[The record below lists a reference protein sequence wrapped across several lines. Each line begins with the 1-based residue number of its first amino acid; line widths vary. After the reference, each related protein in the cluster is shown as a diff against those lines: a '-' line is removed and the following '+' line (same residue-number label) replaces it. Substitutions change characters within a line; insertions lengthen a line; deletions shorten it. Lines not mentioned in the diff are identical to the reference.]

1 VWFEVTWKTGTRRWL
16 TAAAAIALLG
26 ALSGCANNTTPAA
39 GSSSTGSSGSATSSA
54 SGKAGSAS
62 SAASGSGTAGATSD
76 LTGKTLVAKEVT
88 GSYTIVPGSTI
99 SITFADGTL
108 AARAGCNNMF
118 GQYTV
123 SGNALDA
130 PQLASTMMACHEAL
144 MKQDTWLAAFLA
156 SSPTWTYSGGTLTLT
171 NGTDTIALA
180 EAPTGA
186 AVLEDTGWKL
196 VGLISQS
203 GSTVSAI
210 DPSVVAWLRF
220 ADGQSSY
227 SFRVLVNASCN
238 SGSGTTQITD
248 TTITFGPIAMT
259 RQACIGPTGDVEK
272 AMNAVLRG
280 ATTYTVK
287 DDPSGALLTIMAADG
302 KTGLQLTADAAVG
315 AEVMTSMTASPT
327 S

>member
-1 VWFEVTWKTGTRRWL
+1 VTWKTGMRRSL
-16 TAAAAIALLG
+16 AAAAAIALVG
-26 ALSGCANNTTPAA
+26 ALSACASNSTPAS
-39 GSSSTGSSGSATSSA
+39 GSSSAASSGSAGA
-54 SGKAGSAS
+54 SGKSGSAS
-62 SAASGSGTAGATSD
+62 SAVSGSGAAGAASD
-76 LTGKTLVAKEVT
+76 LAGKTLVAKAVT

-99 SITFADGTL
+99 SITFDNGGTL

-123 SGNALDA
+123 SGNVLNA
-130 PQLASTMMACHEAL
+130 PQLASTMMACDEAL
-144 MKQDTWLAAFLA
+144 MKQDAWLSAFLA

-210 DPSVVAWLRF
+210 DASVIAWLRF
-220 ADGQSSY
+220 ADGQ
-227 SFRVLVNASCN
+227 VLVNESCN
-238 SGSGTTQITD
+238 SGSGTAQITD

-259 RQACIGPTGDVEK
+259 MRACVGPTQDVEQ
-272 AMNAVLRG
+272 AMSAVLQG
-280 ATTYTVK
+280 TTTYTVK

-315 AEVMTSMTASPT
+315 AEAMTSMTASPT

>member
-1 VWFEVTWKTGTRRWL
+1 VTWKTGTRRVLLATAAVTLVSAL
-16 TAAAAIALLG
+16 TA
-26 ALSGCANNTTPAA
+26 CASNSTPAA
-39 GSSSTGSSGSATSSA
+39 GSSSGSSSGSSGSSAAGVSA

-62 SAASGSGTAGATSD
+62 SSATGSGAAGAAGAASD

-88 GSYTIVPGSTI
+88 GTYTIVPGSTI
-99 SITFADGTL
+99 SITFENGSL

-123 SGNALDA
+123 SGNVLNA
-130 PQLASTMMACHEAL
+130 PQLASTMMACDEAL

-171 NGTDTIALA
+171 NGTDTIALT

-210 DPSVVAWLRF
+210 DPSVIAWLRF
-220 ADGQSSY
+220 ADGQ
-227 SFRVLVNASCN
+227 VLVNAACN
-238 SGSGTTQITD
+238 SGSGTAQITD

-259 RQACIGPTGDVEK
+259 LRACVGPTQDVEQ
-272 AMNAVLRG
+272 AMNAVLQST
-280 ATTYTVK
+280 TTYTVK
-287 DDPSGALLTIMAADG
+287 DDPSGTLLTIMAADG
-302 KTGLQLTADAAVG
+302 KTGLQLTADASIG
-315 AEVMTSMTASPT
+315 ADVMSSMTASPT
-327 S
+327 G

>member
-1 VWFEVTWKTGTRRWL
+1 MTWKTGTRRVLLATAAVALVSAL
-16 TAAAAIALLG
+16 TA
-26 ALSGCANNTTPAA
+26 CASNSTPAA
-39 GSSSTGSSGSATSSA
+39 GSSSGSSAGSSGSSAAGVSA

-62 SAASGSGTAGATSD
+62 SSATGSGAAGAASD

-88 GSYTIVPGSTI
+88 GTYTIVPGSTI
-99 SITFADGTL
+99 SITFENGTL

-123 SGNALDA
+123 SGNVLNA
-130 PQLASTMMACHEAL
+130 PQLASTMMACDEAL

-171 NGTDTIALA
+171 NGTDTIALT

-210 DPSVVAWLRF
+210 DPSVIAWLRF
-220 ADGQSSY
+220 ADGQ
-227 SFRVLVNASCN
+227 VLVNAACN
-238 SGSGTTQITD
+238 SGSGTAQITD

-259 RQACIGPTGDVEK
+259 LRACVGPTEDVEQ
-272 AMNAVLRG
+272 AMNAVLQG
-280 ATTYTVK
+280 TTTYTVK
-287 DDPSGALLTIMAADG
+287 DDPSGTLLTIMAADG
-302 KTGLQLTADAAVG
+302 KTGLQLTADASIG
-315 AEVMTSMTASPT
+315 ADVMSSMTASPT
-327 S
+327 G

>member
-1 VWFEVTWKTGTRRWL
+1 MTWKTGTRRVL
-16 TAAAAIALLG
+16 LATAAVALVS
-26 ALSGCANNTTPAA
+26 ALSACAGTSTPA
-39 GSSSTGSSGSATSSA
+39 TGSGSTASSVSATGSA

-62 SAASGSGTAGATSD
+62 SAASGSGAAGAASD
-76 LTGKTLVAKEVT
+76 LAGKTLVAKEVT
-88 GSYTIVPGSTI
+88 GSYTTVPGSTI
-99 SITFADGTL
+99 SITFENGTL

-118 GQYTV
+118 GQYTM
-123 SGNALDA
+123 SGNVLNA
-130 PQLASTMMACHEAL
+130 PQLASTMMACDEAL

-171 NGTDTIALA
+171 NGTDTIVLT

-203 GSTVSAI
+203 GSTVSAV
-210 DPSVVAWLRF
+210 DPSVTAWLRF
-220 ADGQSSY
+220 ANGE
-227 SFRVLVNASCN
+227 VLVNAACN
-238 SGSGTTQITD
+238 SGSGTAKITD

-259 RQACIGPTGDVEK
+259 MRACVGPTQDVEQ
-272 AMNAVLRG
+272 AMNAVLQG

-287 DDPSGALLTIMAADG
+287 DDRSGTLLTIMAADG

-315 AEVMTSMTASPT
+315 ADAMGSMTASPT

>member
-1 VWFEVTWKTGTRRWL
+1 MWFQVTWKTGTRRVL
-16 TAAAAIALLG
+16 LAAAAVALLG
-26 ALSGCANNTTPAA
+26 GLSACASNNTPAA
-39 GSSSTGSSGSATSSA
+39 GSSSSASPSSATGSASA
-54 SGKAGSAS
+54 KAGSAS
-62 SAASGSGTAGATSD
+62 SSAAGSGAAGAATE

-88 GSYTIVPGSTI
+88 GTYTIVPGSTI
-99 SITFADGTL
+99 SITFENGSL

-123 SGNALDA
+123 SGNVLNA
-130 PQLASTMMACHEAL
+130 PQLASTMMACDEAL

-210 DPSVVAWLRF
+210 DPSVIAWLRF
-220 ADGQSSY
+220 ADGQ
-227 SFRVLVNASCN
+227 VLVNAACN
-238 SGSGTTQITD
+238 SGSGTAQITD

-259 RQACIGPTGDVEK
+259 MRACVGPTQDVEQ
-272 AMNAVLRG
+272 AMNAVLQG
-280 ATTYTVK
+280 TTTYTVK
-287 DDPSGALLTIMAADG
+287 DDPSGTLLTIMAADG
-302 KTGLQLTADAAVG
+302 KSGLQLTADASIG
-315 AEVMTSMTASPT
+315 ADVMSSMTASPT
-327 S
+327 G

>member
-1 VWFEVTWKTGTRRWL
+1 L
-16 TAAAAIALLG
+16 ATAAVALVS
-26 ALSGCANNTTPAA
+26 ALSACASNSTPAA
-39 GSSSTGSSGSATSSA
+39 GSSSTSSSGGSGASASA
-54 SGKAGSAS
+54 SGKSGSAS
-62 SAASGSGTAGATSD
+62 GSAAGSGAAGTAAD

-88 GSYTIVPGSTI
+88 GSYAIVPGSTI
-99 SITFADGTL
+99 SLTFQNGSL

-123 SGNALDA
+123 SGNVLNA
-130 PQLASTMMACHEAL
+130 PQLASTMMACDEAL
-144 MKQDTWLAAFLA
+144 MNQDTWLAAFLA

-171 NGTDTIALA
+171 NGTDTIALT

-210 DPSVVAWLRF
+210 DPTVTAWLRF
-220 ADGQSSY
+220 ADGQ
-227 SFRVLVNASCN
+227 VLVNAACN
-238 SGSGTTQITD
+238 SGSGTAKITD

-259 RQACIGPTGDVEK
+259 MRACVGPTQDVEQ
-272 AMNAVLRG
+272 AMNAVLQG
-280 ATTYTVK
+280 TTTYTVK

-302 KTGLQLTADAAVG
+302 ETGLQLTADASVG
-315 AEVMTSMTASPT
+315 ADAMGSMTASPT

>member
-1 VWFEVTWKTGTRRWL
+1 MTWKTGMRRSL
-16 TAAAAIALLG
+16 AAAAAIALVG
-26 ALSGCANNTTPAA
+26 ALSACASNSTPAS
-39 GSSSTGSSGSATSSA
+39 GSSSAASSGSAGA
-54 SGKAGSAS
+54 SGKSGSAS
-62 SAASGSGTAGATSD
+62 SAVSGSGAAGAASD
-76 LTGKTLVAKEVT
+76 LAGKTLVAKAVT

-99 SITFADGTL
+99 SITFENGTL

-123 SGNALDA
+123 SGNVLNA
-130 PQLASTMMACHEAL
+130 PQLASTMMACDEPL
-144 MKQDTWLAAFLA
+144 MKQDAWLSAFLA

-210 DPSVVAWLRF
+210 DASVIAWLRF
-220 ADGQSSY
+220 ADGQ
-227 SFRVLVNASCN
+227 VLVNESCN
-238 SGSGTTQITD
+238 SGSGTAQITD

-259 RQACIGPTGDVEK
+259 MRACVGPTQDVEQ
-272 AMNAVLRG
+272 AMSAVLQG
-280 ATTYTVK
+280 TTTYTVK

-315 AEVMTSMTASPT
+315 AEAMTSMTASPT

>member
-1 VWFEVTWKTGTRRWL
+1 MTWKTGTRRVL
-16 TAAAAIALLG
+16 LATAAVALVS
-26 ALSGCANNTTPAA
+26 ALSACAGNSTPAA
-39 GSSSTGSSGSATSSA
+39 GSSSSASPSSATGSASA
-54 SGKAGSAS
+54 KAGSAS
-62 SAASGSGTAGATSD
+62 SSAAGSGAAGAATD

-88 GSYTIVPGSTI
+88 GSYTVVPGSTI
-99 SITFADGTL
+99 SITFENGTL

-123 SGNALDA
+123 TGNVLNA
-130 PQLASTMMACHEAL
+130 PQLASTMMACDEAL

-171 NGTDTIALA
+171 NGTDTIALT

-203 GSTVSAI
+203 GSTVSAV
-210 DPSVVAWLRF
+210 DPSVIAWLRF
-220 ADGQSSY
+220 ADGQ
-227 SFRVLVNASCN
+227 VLVNASCN
-238 SGSGTTQITD
+238 SGSGTAQITD

-259 RQACIGPTGDVEK
+259 RRACVGPTEDVEQ
-272 AMNAVLRG
+272 AMNAVLQG
-280 ATTYTVK
+280 TTSYTVK

-302 KTGLQLTADAAVG
+302 TTGLQLTADPAVG
-315 AEVMTSMTASPT
+315 AEAMTSMTASPT

>member
-1 VWFEVTWKTGTRRWL
+1 MTWKTGTRSVL
-16 TAAAAIALLG
+16 LATAAVALVS
-26 ALSGCANNTTPAA
+26 ALSACASNSTPAA
-39 GSSSTGSSGSATSSA
+39 GSSSTSSSGGSGASASA
-54 SGKAGSAS
+54 SGKSGSAS
-62 SAASGSGTAGATSD
+62 GSAAGSGAAGTAAD

-88 GSYTIVPGSTI
+88 GSYAIVPGSTI
-99 SITFADGTL
+99 SLTFQNGSL

-123 SGNALDA
+123 SGNVLNA
-130 PQLASTMMACHEAL
+130 PQLASTMMACDEAL

-156 SSPTWTYSGGTLTLT
+156 SSPTWTYSGGSLTLT
-171 NGTDTIALA
+171 NGTDTIALT

-210 DPSVVAWLRF
+210 DPTVTAWLRF
-220 ADGQSSY
+220 ADGQ
-227 SFRVLVNASCN
+227 VLVNAACN
-238 SGSGTTQITD
+238 SGSGTAKITD

-259 RQACIGPTGDVEK
+259 MRACVGPTQDVEQ
-272 AMNAVLRG
+272 AMNAVLQG
-280 ATTYTVK
+280 TTTYTVK

-302 KTGLQLTADAAVG
+302 KTGLQLTADASVG
-315 AEVMTSMTASPT
+315 ADAMGSMTASPT

>member
-1 VWFEVTWKTGTRRWL
+1 MTWKTGTRSVL
-16 TAAAAIALLG
+16 LATAAVALVS
-26 ALSGCANNTTPAA
+26 ALSACASNSTPAA
-39 GSSSTGSSGSATSSA
+39 GSSSNSSSGGSSASASA
-54 SGKAGSAS
+54 SGKSGSAS
-62 SAASGSGTAGATSD
+62 SSAAGSGAAGTAAD

-99 SITFADGTL
+99 SITFENGTL
-108 AARAGCNNMF
+108 AARAGCNNLF

-123 SGNALDA
+123 SGDVLNA
-130 PQLASTMMACHEAL
+130 PQLASTMMACDEAL
-144 MKQDTWLAAFLA
+144 MNQDTWLAAFLA

-171 NGTDTIALA
+171 NGTDTIALT

-210 DPSVVAWLRF
+210 DPTVTAWLRF
-220 ADGQSSY
+220 ADGQ
-227 SFRVLVNASCN
+227 VLVNAACN
-238 SGSGTTQITD
+238 SGSGTAKITD

-259 RQACIGPTGDVEK
+259 MRACVGPTQDVEQ
-272 AMNAVLRG
+272 AMNAVLQG
-280 ATTYTVK
+280 TTTYTVK

-302 KTGLQLTADAAVG
+302 ETGLQLTADASVG
-315 AEVMTSMTASPT
+315 ADAMGSMTASPT

>member
-1 VWFEVTWKTGTRRWL
+1 V
-16 TAAAAIALLG
+16 
-26 ALSGCANNTTPAA
+26 
-39 GSSSTGSSGSATSSA
+39 SA

-62 SAASGSGTAGATSD
+62 SSATGSGAAGAAGAASD

-99 SITFADGTL
+99 SITFQNGSL

-123 SGNALDA
+123 SGNVLNA
-130 PQLASTMMACHEAL
+130 PQLASTMMACDEAL

-156 SSPTWTYSGGTLTLT
+156 SSPTWTYSSGTLTLT
-171 NGTDTIALA
+171 NGTDTIALT

-210 DPSVVAWLRF
+210 DPSVIAWLRF
-220 ADGQSSY
+220 ADGQ
-227 SFRVLVNASCN
+227 VLVNAACN
-238 SGSGTTQITD
+238 SGSGTAQITD

-259 RQACIGPTGDVEK
+259 LRACVGPTEDVEQ
-272 AMNAVLRG
+272 AMNAVLQG
-280 ATTYTVK
+280 TTTYTVK
-287 DDPSGALLTIMAADG
+287 DDPSGTLLTIMAADG
-302 KTGLQLTADAAVG
+302 KTGLQLTADASIG
-315 AEVMTSMTASPT
+315 ADVMSSMTASPT
-327 S
+327 G

>member
-1 VWFEVTWKTGTRRWL
+1 VTWKTGTRSVL
-16 TAAAAIALLG
+16 LATAAVALVS
-26 ALSGCANNTTPAA
+26 ALSACASNSTPAA
-39 GSSSTGSSGSATSSA
+39 GSSSNSSSGGSSASASA
-54 SGKAGSAS
+54 SGKSGSAS
-62 SAASGSGTAGATSD
+62 SSAAGSGAAGTAAD

-88 GSYTIVPGSTI
+88 GSYAIVPGSTI
-99 SITFADGTL
+99 SLTFQNGSL

-123 SGNALDA
+123 SGNVLNA
-130 PQLASTMMACHEAL
+130 PQLASTMMACDEAL
-144 MKQDTWLAAFLA
+144 MNQDTWLAAFLA

-171 NGTDTIALA
+171 NGTDTIVLT

-203 GSTVSAI
+203 GSTVSAV
-210 DPSVVAWLRF
+210 DPSVTAWLRF
-220 ADGQSSY
+220 ANGE
-227 SFRVLVNASCN
+227 VLVNAACN
-238 SGSGTTQITD
+238 SGSGTAKITD

-259 RQACIGPTGDVEK
+259 MRACVGPTQDVEQ
-272 AMNAVLRG
+272 AMNAVLQG

-287 DDPSGALLTIMAADG
+287 DDRSGTLLTIMAADG

-315 AEVMTSMTASPT
+315 ADAMGSMTASPT

>member
-1 VWFEVTWKTGTRRWL
+1 VTWKTGTRRVLLATAAVTLVSAL
-16 TAAAAIALLG
+16 TA
-26 ALSGCANNTTPAA
+26 CASNSTPAA
-39 GSSSTGSSGSATSSA
+39 GSSSGSSSGSSGSSAAGVSA

-62 SAASGSGTAGATSD
+62 SSATGSGAAGAAGAASD

-88 GSYTIVPGSTI
+88 GTYTIVPGSTI
-99 SITFADGTL
+99 SITFENGSL

-123 SGNALDA
+123 TGNVLNA
-130 PQLASTMMACHEAL
+130 PQLASTMMACDEAL

-171 NGTDTIALA
+171 NGTDTIALT

-210 DPSVVAWLRF
+210 DPSVIAWLRF
-220 ADGQSSY
+220 ADGQ
-227 SFRVLVNASCN
+227 VLVNAACN
-238 SGSGTTQITD
+238 SGSGTAQITD

-259 RQACIGPTGDVEK
+259 LRACVGPTQDVEQ
-272 AMNAVLRG
+272 AMNAVLQG
-280 ATTYTVK
+280 TTTYTVK
-287 DDPSGALLTIMAADG
+287 DDPSGTLLTIMAADG
-302 KTGLQLTADAAVG
+302 KSGLQLTADASIG
-315 AEVMTSMTASPT
+315 ADVMSSMTASPT
-327 S
+327 G

>member
-1 VWFEVTWKTGTRRWL
+1 VTWKTGTRSVL
-16 TAAAAIALLG
+16 LATAAVALVS
-26 ALSGCANNTTPAA
+26 ALSACASNSTPAA
-39 GSSSTGSSGSATSSA
+39 GSSSNSSSGGSSASASA
-54 SGKAGSAS
+54 SGKSGSAS
-62 SAASGSGTAGATSD
+62 SSAAGSGAAGTAAD
-76 LTGKTLVAKEVT
+76 LTGKTLVAKEIT
-88 GSYTIVPGSTI
+88 GSYAIVPGSTI
-99 SITFADGTL
+99 SLTFQNGSL

-123 SGNALDA
+123 SGNVLNA
-130 PQLASTMMACHEAL
+130 PQLASTMMACDEAL
-144 MKQDTWLAAFLA
+144 MNQDTWLAAFLA

-171 NGTDTIALA
+171 NGTDTIALT

-210 DPSVVAWLRF
+210 DPTVTAWLRF
-220 ADGQSSY
+220 ADGQ
-227 SFRVLVNASCN
+227 VLVNAACN
-238 SGSGTTQITD
+238 SGSGTAKITD

-259 RQACIGPTGDVEK
+259 MRACVGPTQDVEQ
-272 AMNAVLRG
+272 AMNAVLQG
-280 ATTYTVK
+280 TTTYTVK

-302 KTGLQLTADAAVG
+302 ETGLQLTADASVG
-315 AEVMTSMTASPT
+315 ADAMGSMTASPT

>member
-1 VWFEVTWKTGTRRWL
+1 MTWKTGTRSVL
-16 TAAAAIALLG
+16 LATAAVALVS
-26 ALSGCANNTTPAA
+26 ALSACASNSTPAA
-39 GSSSTGSSGSATSSA
+39 GSSSTSSSGGSGASASA
-54 SGKAGSAS
+54 SGKSGSAS
-62 SAASGSGTAGATSD
+62 GSAAGSGAAGTAAD

-88 GSYTIVPGSTI
+88 GSYAIVPGSTI
-99 SITFADGTL
+99 SLTFQNGSL

-123 SGNALDA
+123 SGNVLNA
-130 PQLASTMMACHEAL
+130 PQLASTMMACDEAL
-144 MKQDTWLAAFLA
+144 MNQDTWLAAFLA

-171 NGTDTIALA
+171 NGTDTIALT

-210 DPSVVAWLRF
+210 DPTVTAWLRF
-220 ADGQSSY
+220 ADGQ
-227 SFRVLVNASCN
+227 VLVNAACN
-238 SGSGTTQITD
+238 SGSGTAKITD

-259 RQACIGPTGDVEK
+259 MRACVGPTQDVEQ
-272 AMNAVLRG
+272 AMNAVLQG
-280 ATTYTVK
+280 TTTYTVK

-302 KTGLQLTADAAVG
+302 ETGLQLTADASVG
-315 AEVMTSMTASPT
+315 ADAMGSMTASPT

>member
-1 VWFEVTWKTGTRRWL
+1 MTWKTGTRRML
-16 TAAAAIALLG
+16 LATAAVALVS
-26 ALSGCANNTTPAA
+26 ALSACASNSTPAA
-39 GSSSTGSSGSATSSA
+39 GSSSSASSSSPTGSA

-62 SAASGSGTAGATSD
+62 SSATGSGAAGAAGAASD

-88 GSYTIVPGSTI
+88 GTYTIVPGSTI
-99 SITFADGTL
+99 SITFENGSL

-123 SGNALDA
+123 TGNVLNA
-130 PQLASTMMACHEAL
+130 PQLASTMMACDEAL

-171 NGTDTIALA
+171 NGTDTIALT

-210 DPSVVAWLRF
+210 DPSVIAWLRF
-220 ADGQSSY
+220 ADGQ
-227 SFRVLVNASCN
+227 VLVNAACN
-238 SGSGTTQITD
+238 SGGGTAQIAD

-259 RQACIGPTGDVEK
+259 LRACVGPTQDVEK
-272 AMNAVLRG
+272 AMNAVLQG
-280 ATTYTVK
+280 TTTYTVK
-287 DDPSGALLTIMAADG
+287 DDPSGTLLTIMAADG
-302 KTGLQLTADAAVG
+302 KTGLQLTADASVG
-315 AEVMTSMTASPT
+315 ADAMGSVTASPT
-327 S
+327 G

>member
-1 VWFEVTWKTGTRRWL
+1 MTWKTGTRSVL
-16 TAAAAIALLG
+16 LATAAVALVS
-26 ALSGCANNTTPAA
+26 ALSACASNSTPAA
-39 GSSSTGSSGSATSSA
+39 GSSSNSSSGGSSASASA
-54 SGKAGSAS
+54 SGKSGSAS
-62 SAASGSGTAGATSD
+62 SSAAGSGAAGTAAD
-76 LTGKTLVAKEVT
+76 LAGKTLVAKEVT
-88 GSYTIVPGSTI
+88 GSYAIVPGSTI
-99 SITFADGTL
+99 SLTFQNGSL

-123 SGNALDA
+123 SGNVLNA
-130 PQLASTMMACHEAL
+130 PQLASTMMACDEAL
-144 MKQDTWLAAFLA
+144 MNQDTWLAAFLA

-171 NGTDTIALA
+171 NGTDTIALT

-210 DPSVVAWLRF
+210 DPTVTAWLRF
-220 ADGQSSY
+220 ADGQ
-227 SFRVLVNASCN
+227 VLVNAACN
-238 SGSGTTQITD
+238 SGSGTAKITD

-259 RQACIGPTGDVEK
+259 MRACVGPTQDVEQ
-272 AMNAVLRG
+272 AMNAVLQG
-280 ATTYTVK
+280 TTTYTVK

-302 KTGLQLTADAAVG
+302 ETGLQLTADASVG
-315 AEVMTSMTASPT
+315 ADAMGSMTASPT

>member
-1 VWFEVTWKTGTRRWL
+1 VTWKTGTRSVL
-16 TAAAAIALLG
+16 LATAAVALVS
-26 ALSGCANNTTPAA
+26 ALSACASNSTPAA
-39 GSSSTGSSGSATSSA
+39 GSSSNSSSGGSSASASA
-54 SGKAGSAS
+54 SGKSGSAS
-62 SAASGSGTAGATSD
+62 SSAAGSGAAGTAAD

-88 GSYTIVPGSTI
+88 GSYAIVPGSTI
-99 SITFADGTL
+99 SLTFQNGSL

-123 SGNALDA
+123 SGNVLNA
-130 PQLASTMMACHEAL
+130 PQLASTMMACDEAL
-144 MKQDTWLAAFLA
+144 MNQDTWLAAFLA

-171 NGTDTIALA
+171 NGTDTIALT

-210 DPSVVAWLRF
+210 DPTVTAWLRF
-220 ADGQSSY
+220 ADGQ
-227 SFRVLVNASCN
+227 VLVNAACN
-238 SGSGTTQITD
+238 SGSGTAKITD

-259 RQACIGPTGDVEK
+259 MRACVGPTQDVEQ
-272 AMNAVLRG
+272 AMNAVLQG
-280 ATTYTVK
+280 TTTYTVK

-302 KTGLQLTADAAVG
+302 ETGLQLTADASVG
-315 AEVMTSMTASPT
+315 ADAMGSMTASPT

>member
-1 VWFEVTWKTGTRRWL
+1 VTWKTGLRL
-16 TAAAAIALLG
+16 VLLAAAAVALVS
-26 ALSGCANNTTPAA
+26 ALPACAGNSTPAT
-39 GSSSTGSSGSATSSA
+39 GSSSSASSGSSSAGSSSA

-62 SAASGSGTAGATSD
+62 SAATGSGAAGAASD
-76 LTGKTLVAKEVT
+76 LSGKTLVAKGVT
-88 GSYTIVPGSTI
+88 GSYSIVPGSTI
-99 SITFADGTL
+99 SITFENGTL

-123 SGNALDA
+123 TGDVLNAS
-130 PQLASTMMACHEAL
+130 QLASTMMACDEAL
-144 MKQDTWLAAFLA
+144 MKQDTWLATFLA
-156 SSPTWTYSGGTLTLT
+156 SSPTWTYSGGALTLT
-171 NGTDTIALA
+171 NGTDTIALT

-210 DPSVVAWLRF
+210 DPSVIAWLRF
-220 ADGQSSY
+220 ADG
-227 SFRVLVNASCN
+227 RVLVNASCN
-238 SGSGTTQITD
+238 SGSGTAQITD

-259 RQACIGPTGDVEK
+259 RRACIGPTQDVEQ
-272 AMNAVLRG
+272 AMNAVLQG
-280 ATTYTVK
+280 TTTYTVK

-302 KTGLQLTADAAVG
+302 KTGLQLTADPAVG
-315 AEVMTSMTASPT
+315 AEAMTSMTASPT

>member
-1 VWFEVTWKTGTRRWL
+1 MTWKTGTRRVL
-16 TAAAAIALLG
+16 LATTAVALVS
-26 ALSGCANNTTPAA
+26 ALSACAGNSTPAA
-39 GSSSTGSSGSATSSA
+39 GSSSSSSGSSSASASA

-62 SAASGSGTAGATSD
+62 SSAAGSGAAGAAAD
-76 LTGKTLVAKEVT
+76 LAGKTLVAKEVT
-88 GSYTIVPGSTI
+88 GSYTTVSGSTI
-99 SITFADGTL
+99 SITFENGTL

-118 GQYTV
+118 GQYTM
-123 SGNALDA
+123 SGNVLNA
-130 PQLASTMMACHEAL
+130 PQLASTMMACDEAL

-203 GSTVSAI
+203 GSTVSAV
-210 DPSVVAWLRF
+210 DPSVTAWLRF
-220 ADGQSSY
+220 ANGE
-227 SFRVLVNASCN
+227 VLVNAACN
-238 SGSGTTQITD
+238 SGSGTAKITD

-259 RQACIGPTGDVEK
+259 MRACVGPTQDVEQ
-272 AMNAVLRG
+272 AMSAVLQG
-280 ATTYTVK
+280 TTTYTVK

-315 AEVMTSMTASPT
+315 AEAMTSMTASPT

>member
-1 VWFEVTWKTGTRRWL
+1 MTWKTGTRSVL
-16 TAAAAIALLG
+16 LATAAVALVS
-26 ALSGCANNTTPAA
+26 ALSACASNSTPAA
-39 GSSSTGSSGSATSSA
+39 GSSSNSSSGGSSASASA
-54 SGKAGSAS
+54 SGKSGSAS
-62 SAASGSGTAGATSD
+62 SSAAGSGAAGTAAD
-76 LTGKTLVAKEVT
+76 LTGKTLVAKEIT
-88 GSYTIVPGSTI
+88 GSYAIVPGSTI
-99 SITFADGTL
+99 SLTFQNGSL

-123 SGNALDA
+123 SGNVLNA
-130 PQLASTMMACHEAL
+130 PQLASTMMACDEAL
-144 MKQDTWLAAFLA
+144 MNQDTWLAAFLA

-171 NGTDTIALA
+171 NGTDTIALT

-210 DPSVVAWLRF
+210 DPTVTAWLRF
-220 ADGQSSY
+220 ADGQ
-227 SFRVLVNASCN
+227 VLVNAACN
-238 SGSGTTQITD
+238 SGSGTAKITD

-259 RQACIGPTGDVEK
+259 MRACVGPTQDVEQ
-272 AMNAVLRG
+272 AMNAVLQG
-280 ATTYTVK
+280 TTTYTVK

-302 KTGLQLTADAAVG
+302 ETGLQLTADASVG
-315 AEVMTSMTASPT
+315 ADAMGSMTASPT

>member
-1 VWFEVTWKTGTRRWL
+1 VTWKTGTRRVL
-16 TAAAAIALLG
+16 LATAAVALVS
-26 ALSGCANNTTPAA
+26 ALSACASNSTPAA
-39 GSSSTGSSGSATSSA
+39 GGSSGSSSGSSSSPAGGASA

-62 SAASGSGTAGATSD
+62 SSAAGSGAAGAASD

-88 GSYTIVPGSTI
+88 GTYTIVPGSTI
-99 SITFADGTL
+99 SITFENGSL

-123 SGNALDA
+123 SGNVLNA
-130 PQLASTMMACHEAL
+130 PQLASTMMACDEAL

-171 NGTDTIALA
+171 NGTDTIALT

-210 DPSVVAWLRF
+210 DPSVIAWLRF
-220 ADGQSSY
+220 ADGQ
-227 SFRVLVNASCN
+227 VLVNAACN
-238 SGSGTTQITD
+238 SGSGTAQITD

-259 RQACIGPTGDVEK
+259 LRACVGPTEDVEQ
-272 AMNAVLRG
+272 AMNAVLQG
-280 ATTYTVK
+280 TTTYTVK
-287 DDPSGALLTIMAADG
+287 DDPSGTLLTIMAADG
-302 KTGLQLTADAAVG
+302 KSGLQLTADASIG
-315 AEVMTSMTASPT
+315 ADVMSSMTASPT
-327 S
+327 G

>member
-1 VWFEVTWKTGTRRWL
+1 MTWKTGTRRVLLATAAVTLVSAL
-16 TAAAAIALLG
+16 TA
-26 ALSGCANNTTPAA
+26 CASNSTPAA
-39 GSSSTGSSGSATSSA
+39 GSSSGSSSGSSGSSAGGASA

-62 SAASGSGTAGATSD
+62 SSATGSGAAGAASD

-88 GSYTIVPGSTI
+88 GTYTIVPGSTI
-99 SITFADGTL
+99 SITFENGSL

-123 SGNALDA
+123 SGNVLNA
-130 PQLASTMMACHEAL
+130 PQLASTMMACDEAL

-171 NGTDTIALA
+171 NGTDTIALT

-210 DPSVVAWLRF
+210 DPSVIAWLRF
-220 ADGQSSY
+220 ADGQ
-227 SFRVLVNASCN
+227 VLVNAACN
-238 SGSGTTQITD
+238 SGSGTAQITD

-259 RQACIGPTGDVEK
+259 LRACVGPTEDVEQ
-272 AMNAVLRG
+272 AMNAVLQG
-280 ATTYTVK
+280 TTTYTVK
-287 DDPSGALLTIMAADG
+287 DDPSGTLLTIMAADG
-302 KTGLQLTADAAVG
+302 KSGLQLTADASIG
-315 AEVMTSMTASPT
+315 ADVMSSMTASPT

>member
-1 VWFEVTWKTGTRRWL
+1 VTWKTGTRRVL
-16 TAAAAIALLG
+16 LATAAVALVS
-26 ALSGCANNTTPAA
+26 ALSACAATSTPAT
-39 GSSSTGSSGSATSSA
+39 GSSSTASSSSATGSASGSA

-62 SAASGSGTAGATSD
+62 SAATGSGAAGAASD
-76 LTGKTLVAKEVT
+76 LAGKTLVAKEVT
-88 GSYTIVPGSTI
+88 GSDTIVPGSTI
-99 SITFADGTL
+99 SITFDNGTL

-123 SGNALDA
+123 SGDVLNA
-130 PQLASTMMACHEAL
+130 PQLASTMMACDEAL
-144 MKQDTWLAAFLA
+144 MNQDTWLAAFLA

-171 NGTDTIALA
+171 NGTDTIALT

-186 AVLEDTGWKL
+186 AVLEDTGWKV

-210 DPSVVAWLRF
+210 DASVIAWLRF
-220 ADGQSSY
+220 ADG
-227 SFRVLVNASCN
+227 RVLVNASCN
-238 SGSGTTQITD
+238 SGSGSAQITD

-259 RQACIGPTGDVEK
+259 RRACVGPTQDVEQ
-272 AMNAVLRG
+272 AMNAVLQG
-280 ATTYTVK
+280 TTTYTVK

-302 KTGLQLTADAAVG
+302 KTGLQLTADPAVG
-315 AEVMTSMTASPT
+315 AEAMTSMTASPT

>member
-1 VWFEVTWKTGTRRWL
+1 VTWKTGTRSVL
-16 TAAAAIALLG
+16 LATAAVALVS
-26 ALSGCANNTTPAA
+26 ALSACASNSTPAA
-39 GSSSTGSSGSATSSA
+39 GSSSNSSSGGSSASASA
-54 SGKAGSAS
+54 SGKSGSAS
-62 SAASGSGTAGATSD
+62 SSAAGSGAAGTAAD
-76 LTGKTLVAKEVT
+76 LAGKTLVAKEVT
-88 GSYTIVPGSTI
+88 GSYAIVPGSTI
-99 SITFADGTL
+99 SLTFQNGSL

-123 SGNALDA
+123 SGNVLNA
-130 PQLASTMMACHEAL
+130 PQLASTMMACDEAL
-144 MKQDTWLAAFLA
+144 MNQDTWLAAFLA

-171 NGTDTIALA
+171 NGTDTIALT

-210 DPSVVAWLRF
+210 DPTVTAWLRF
-220 ADGQSSY
+220 ADGQ
-227 SFRVLVNASCN
+227 VLVNAACN
-238 SGSGTTQITD
+238 SGSGTAKITD

-259 RQACIGPTGDVEK
+259 MRACVGPTQDVEQ
-272 AMNAVLRG
+272 AMNAVLQG
-280 ATTYTVK
+280 TTTYTVK

-302 KTGLQLTADAAVG
+302 KTGLQLTADASVG
-315 AEVMTSMTASPT
+315 ADAMGSMTASPT

>member
-1 VWFEVTWKTGTRRWL
+1 MTWKTGTRRVL
-16 TAAAAIALLG
+16 LATAAVALVS
-26 ALSGCANNTTPAA
+26 ALSACANNSTPAA
-39 GSSSTGSSGSATSSA
+39 GSSSSSSGSSSASASA
-54 SGKAGSAS
+54 SGKSGSAS
-62 SAASGSGTAGATSD
+62 SSAAGSGAAGTAAD

-99 SITFADGTL
+99 SITFQNGSL

-118 GQYTV
+118 GTYTV
-123 SGNALDA
+123 SGNVLNA
-130 PQLASTMMACHEAL
+130 PQLASTMMACDEAL

-171 NGTDTIALA
+171 NGTDTIALT
-180 EAPTGA
+180 EVPTGA

-210 DPSVVAWLRF
+210 DPSVIAWLRF
-220 ADGQSSY
+220 ADG
-227 SFRVLVNASCN
+227 RVLVNASCN
-238 SGSGTTQITD
+238 SGSGTAQITD

-259 RQACIGPTGDVEK
+259 MRACVGPTEDVEQ
-272 AMNAVLRG
+272 AMNAVLQG
-280 ATTYTVK
+280 TTTYTVK
-287 DDPSGALLTIMAADG
+287 DDPSGKLLTIMAAAG
-302 KTGLQLTADAAVG
+302 KTGLQLTADASVG
-315 AEVMTSMTASPT
+315 ADAMSSVVASPT